1 MHYNVYTDIDNFMD
15 WLVAILIVDD
25 DDVLEI
31 INRNETRSVK
41 EEIRKWEK

>member
-25 DDVLEI
+25 DVLEI